1 LDHIL
6 VLRFNTWTTS
16 LPNRESIRGREE
28 MDEKKEE
35 LLKEIGYEVED
46 DVAKFL
52 NLTPE
57 DADRL
62 EEMILKARLDW
73 LMSR

>member
-1 LDHIL
+1 
-6 VLRFNTWTTS
+6 
-16 LPNRESIRGREE
+16 

-35 LLKEIGYEVED
+35 LLKETSYEVED

-57 DADRL
+57 DAERL
-62 EEMILKARLDW
+62 EEMILKARLEW
-73 LMSR
+73 LISQ